1 MTAHTR
7 DLEDRPSKMPARLA
21 DGLGPGSD
29 RDDGSHRHSPHPRIV
44 SPGNWFPRVD
54 SQEGEPT

>member
-7 DLEDRPSKMPARLA
+7 DLEDRPSKMPTRLA

-29 RDDGSHRHSPHPRIV
+29 LDDGLHRHSPHPRI